1 MAEILTS
8 GHLEIGSSGHRI
20 IGSSDTRQPFLE
32 VPMARSPDGPMTR
45 SRFPCCKMY
54 SSLSLSNTEGII
66 DMATTLETAK
76 PALRLPHGPFRNEP
90 FVDFSNAENARRMR
104 EALVKVGAELGR
116 EYDMVIGGRL
126 VRTQEKIKTVNP
138 ARPSQV
144 VGIFQS
150 AGREHVE
157 PAIQAAAAAFENWK
171 RTSAEERAALIQNL
185 ACILRERK
193 LEFAAWMVYE
203 VGKNWAEA
211 DADIA
216 ETIDFAEFYSREAL
230 RLAKS
235 ETPAQ
240 LPGERD
246 TLRYIPL
253 GVGAVIPPWN
263 FPCAIMAGMTMA
275 AIVSGNTVVVKPS
288 HDSPAIAFKF
298 FEALQEA
305 GMPDGVVN
313 FCPGS
318 GSTFGSG
325 LVEHPLTRFVAFTG
339 SKEVGLDINQR
350 AAIARPGQKWIKRTV
365 LEMGGKDS
373 IIVDAD
379 ANLDAAV
386 EGVALSA
393 FGFQGQ
399 KCSACSRAIIDEKIY
414 DVFLQR
420 LKERVARIA
429 VGDPVENKSM
439 GPVINEKA
447 MKSILDYIEVGK
459 KEGRVIS
466 GGGPASDAGGGY
478 FIQPTVIADVA
489 PTSRIA
495 QEEIFGPVLAVIKA
509 RNYDHAL
516 EIANNT
522 EFGLTGAVYSTSREK
537 LERAREEFHVG
548 NLYFNRKC
556 TGAMV
561 GVHPFGGFNMSG
573 TDSKAGG
580 PDYLLLFTQAKSVA
594 EKIGDAS

>member
-1 MAEILTS
+1 
-8 GHLEIGSSGHRI
+8 
-20 IGSSDTRQPFLE
+20 
-32 VPMARSPDGPMTR
+32 
-45 SRFPCCKMY
+45 
-54 SSLSLSNTEGII
+54 
-66 DMATTLETAK
+66 MATL
-76 PALRLPHGPFRNEP
+76 LDISQPHLHVPTTPFKNEP
-90 FVDFSNAENARRMR
+90 LTDFSTAENARKMKA
-104 EALVKVGAELGR
+104 ALTKVRAELGR
-116 EYDMVIGGRL
+116 EYDMVIGNRL
-126 VRTQEKIKTVNP
+126 VKTTEKIKSVNP
-138 ARPSQV
+138 AKPSEV
-144 VGIFQS
+144 VGVFQS

-157 PAIQAAAAAFENWK
+157 PAIQAAQQAFETWK
-171 RTSAEERAALIQNL
+171 RTSVEQRASLLHTVAG
-185 ACILRERK
+185 ILRERK
-193 LEFAAWMVYE
+193 FEFAAWMVFE

-216 ETIDFAEFYSREAL
+216 ETIDFAEFYAREAL
-230 RLAKS
+230 RLAQAK
-235 ETPAQ
+235 TPTQ
-240 LPGERD
+240 LPGEADR
-246 TLRYIPL
+246 LIYIPL
-253 GVGAVIPPWN
+253 GVAAVIPPWN

-275 AIVSGNTVVVKPS
+275 AIVTGNTVVMKPS
-288 HDSPAIAFKF
+288 HDSPAIAAKF
-298 FEALQEA
+298 FEVLQEA

-318 GSTFGSG
+318 GSTFGAG

-350 AAIARPGQKWIKRTV
+350 AAKPQPGQKWIKRTI

-386 EGVALSA
+386 EGVAQAA

-399 KCSACSRAIIDEKIY
+399 KCSACSRAIVDEKIY
-414 DVFLQR
+414 DVFLER
-420 LKERVARIA
+420 LKDRVAKIT
-429 VGDPVENKSM
+429 VGDPTENKPM
-439 GPVINEKA
+439 GPVVNEKA

-459 KEGRVIS
+459 KEGRLIH
-466 GGGPASDAGGGY
+466 GGGRATDAGDGY
-478 FIQPTVIADVA
+478 FIQPTVIADIPPMA
-489 PTSRIA
+489 RIS

-509 RNYDHAL
+509 RNFDDAL
-516 EIANNT
+516 AIANNT

-537 LERAREEFHVG
+537 LERARTDFHVG

-561 GVHPFGGFNMSG
+561 GAHPFGGFNMSG

-594 EKIGDAS
+594 EKIGDAGPVTDDMSRKGEESR